1 LVIKL
6 TSAVIVPKFI
16 RNTNAGKRARERKE
30 ESMSSPATVAVVTD
44 SAAGMP
50 KEMLAQHRIAV
61 VPYWVHMGMDAYL
74 SGETLEPPAFF
85 KMLRDQPE
93 MEVHTGVPGIEKF
106 VEIYKELAQWAKGIV
121 SIHVAGKQSGTYD
134 AACLASK
141 ASPVPITVL
150 DTETTAMAE
159 GFVVLEAARA
169 AAEGHSLAEV
179 VAKAQSMIPNVGLV
193 ALLESVTYAIK
204 GGRLSGAAS
213 RIGSFLNIQP
223 LIRVRDNRVSIMGQ
237 ARRRSKG
244 LETLLERIAAE
255 VRDAPTHLT
264 VHFAEDEGEGQRLL
278 DALQERINCV
288 ESYLMRV
295 PVELGVH
302 AGPGSI
308 GVAYYAERE
317 TIGLAQ
323 QIEQKLGQ
331 LGNQAKEAIRS
342 RMP

>member
-1 LVIKL
+1 
-6 TSAVIVPKFI
+6 
-16 RNTNAGKRARERKE
+16 
-30 ESMSSPATVAVVTD
+30 MSSPTTVAVVTD

-50 KEMLAQHRIAV
+50 KEILAQYRIAV
-61 VPYWVHMGMDAYL
+61 VPYWVHMGTEAYL
-74 SGETLEPPAFF
+74 SGETMDPPAFF
-85 KMLRDQPE
+85 ERLRERPE

-106 VEIYKELAQWAKGIV
+106 VEIYKDLAQWAQNIV
-121 SIHVAGKQSGTYD
+121 SIHVAGKQSGTY
-134 AACLASK
+134 AAAQVASRQ
-141 ASPVPITVL
+141 SPVPVTVL

-169 AAEGHSLAEV
+169 AAEGLSLAEV
-179 VAKAQSMIPNVGLV
+179 VAKAQSVIPNVGLI
-193 ALLESVTYAIK
+193 ALLESVSYALQ

-213 RIGSFLNIQP
+213 RVGSFLNIQP

-244 LETLLERIAAE
+244 LETLLERIVGE

-264 VHFAEDEGEGQRLL
+264 VHFAEDEGEGRRLL
-278 DALQERINCV
+278 DALRDRINCV

-317 TIGLAQ
+317 TVGLAQ
-323 QIEQKLGQ
+323 QIEQKLEQ
-331 LGNQAKEAIRS
+331 LGSQAKEAIRS